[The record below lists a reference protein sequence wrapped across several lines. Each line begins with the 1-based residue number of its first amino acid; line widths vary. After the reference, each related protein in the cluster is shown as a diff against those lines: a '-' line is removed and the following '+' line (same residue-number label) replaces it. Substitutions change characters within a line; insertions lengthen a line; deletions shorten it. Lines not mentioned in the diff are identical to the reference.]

1 MTNLAPYALPYLG
14 LGQGSQSEPG
24 ATMSRLFQPLP
35 LRGLTLPNR
44 IAVSPMCQ
52 YQATDGIPNDWHL
65 VHLGGLA
72 QGGAGLVITEAAAI
86 LPEGRISPE
95 DLGIWNMAQAEGLAR
110 CVHFIKSQG
119 TVPGIQLAHA
129 GRKAS
134 TFAPWR
140 GSGSVLAAGGGWT
153 PMAPSALGFDPS
165 WTVPMALDE
174 AGILAIIEAFMDAAR
189 RAMAAGFQIIEV
201 HAAHGYLLHQFL
213 SPLSNHREDAYG
225 GSFENRTRLVREV
238 VGALRNILP
247 EELPLFVRISATDWA
262 EGGWDLDQSVALSK
276 ELKELGVDL
285 VDCSSG
291 GLVPHQKIP
300 LGPGYQVPFATRIRA
315 EAGLPTGAVGL
326 ITEPQQAEQILAEGS
341 ADLVLLARELLRNPR
356 WPLRAA
362 QLLGA
367 ETPWPASYTRAAG
380 GPVPLRQALG

>member
-1 MTNLAPYALPYLG
+1 MTNLF
-14 LGQGSQSEPG
+14 
-24 ATMSRLFQPLP
+24 RPLQ

-52 YQATDGIPNDWHL
+52 YSSQEGLPSDWHL

-72 QGGAGLVITEAAAI
+72 QGGAGLVFTEAAAV

-95 DLGIWNMAQAEGLAR
+95 DLGLWNMAQAEGLAR
-110 CVHFIKSQG
+110 SVHFIKTQG
-119 TVPGIQLAHA
+119 AVTGIQLAHA

-134 TFAPWR
+134 AFAPWK
-140 GSGSVLAAGGGWT
+140 GSGSVPPAAGGWT
-153 PMAPSALGFDPS
+153 PVAPSALPFDAG
-165 WTVPMALDE
+165 WTVPAALDE

-189 RAMAAGFQIIEV
+189 RAVAAGFQVIEV

-213 SPLSNHREDAYG
+213 SPLSNQRTDSYG
-225 GSFENRTRLVREV
+225 GSFENRTRLVREI

-247 EELPLFVRISATDWA
+247 EELPLFVRLSATDWV
-262 EGGWDLDQSVALSK
+262 EGGWDLDQSVALAL
-276 ELKELGVDL
+276 ELKALGVDL

-291 GLVPHQKIP
+291 GLSPQQKIA
-300 LGPGYQVPFATRIRA
+300 LGPGYQVPFAARIRT

-326 ITEPQQAEQILAEGS
+326 ITEPEQAERILAEGS
-341 ADLVLLARELLRNPR
+341 ADLVLLARQLLREPR

-362 QLLGA
+362 QALGVA
-367 ETPWPASYTRAAG
+367 VPWPAQYARAAKG
-380 GPVPLRQALG
+380 SVPIR